1 MVLYFILFIND
12 NFSGLVNLYSDFIYV
27 VIFRDALNGAA
38 HQLRG
43 LRLRFIDVDTT
54 YLSPQSPA
62 ARRLLLTSVDRASTD
77 TKSVDIRAEN
87 YSITYNGI
95 ILIYI

>member
-1 MVLYFILFIND
+1 M
-12 NFSGLVNLYSDFIYV
+12 
-27 VIFRDALNGAA
+27 IFRDALNGAA

-43 LRLRFIDVDTT
+43 LHLRFIDVDTS

-77 TKSVDIRAEN
+77 TKSVEIHAEN
-87 YSITYNGI
+87 YSITFSGI
-95 ILIYI
+95 RCIFN